1 MENQKN
7 HLSDIPF
14 LTEGA
19 KLKYTWDLHPTKPM
33 IMVIY
38 NYGQPIM
45 TIFLGEAM
53 EAAGYKE
60 VMKHVKECDNT
71 PWLQRWQVERS
82 EELVEILTKDY

>member
-1 MENQKN
+1 MELPKN

-45 TIFLGEAM
+45 SIFIGEAI

-60 VMKHVKECDNT
+60 VMKHIRECDDT
-71 PWLQRWQVERS
+71 PWLTKWQAARS
-82 EELVEILTKDY
+82 EELVELIKKDY